1 MRPLSIYVWYYI
13 FMRLFRK
20 TVNLKYSDNLF
31 LSPGIDE
38 AKLPKLQ
45 KKIEKGKGKVV
56 LLLRSEDKDDL
67 IDIVTPFQ
75 LTFRIWEDKEPV
87 VLGLAD
93 DNDEAYELVQTILRE
108 GLAES
113 GKSLKE
119 YICSL

>member
-1 MRPLSIYVWYYI
+1 
-13 FMRLFRK
+13 MRLFRK